1 LIFPFFQV
9 LYIANISY
17 SHVFLKAI
25 TVVNTE
31 WLLSP
36 AKFFSLQT
44 KFYFSIPQFSSYRQ
58 SNLFGAMTVM
68 EPAQSSGKLETVLRN
83 NLPLL
88 GILLG
93 FILMSVATGQF
104 SNFDSQIEYSAAL
117 GVIEWGLPYFEFGHF
132 INQPPLGFYI
142 GALFLRLFGSSYSVA
157 VIVPTLFGAAC
168 IFLLYELGRVIY
180 GERTGLFAAAIFA
193 STPWHIVLSRSF
205 LIDAQCLFF
214 SLLYLLVGIYA
225 TKKNSAKLLLL
236 SGVFFGVAFLTKA
249 FAVFMLVPLAIY
261 YFYAGPRNLWRTFMG
276 ALFFVPSLIFTYL
289 WYEIISTR
297 GFFAAFT
304 HDDFNFPIT
313 GAAPSPFFLLNY
325 LLGALGIFFL
335 AAGAVSLLISFT
347 RRKNLGEVF
356 ASDLICL
363 ATVAAVL
370 GVNMFLVIGKNLVCP
385 YNNPIKYDYQFLPLF
400 CLLAASLLNKL
411 YSLDLDLRSRKS
423 KLVFLV
429 TLFGLVLLVL
439 SMIWNVHVLNTYTT
453 QTEVRFNV
461 EGAMGYSFEH
471 VALNG
476 ATAISWALQWL
487 GFTIISL
494 SLLWSNRKRLKTLET
509 TLRKF

>member
-1 LIFPFFQV
+1 L
-9 LYIANISY
+9 
-17 SHVFLKAI
+17 
-25 TVVNTE
+25 
-31 WLLSP
+31 
-36 AKFFSLQT
+36 
-44 KFYFSIPQFSSYRQ
+44 
-58 SNLFGAMTVM
+58 
-68 EPAQSSGKLETVLRN
+68 EPAQFSGKLNLSYLKVVLRN

-93 FILMSVATGQF
+93 FIVMSVATGQF
-104 SNFDSQIEYSAAL
+104 SNYDSQLEYTAAL
-117 GVIEWGLPYFEFGHF
+117 GVNEWGLPYIEFGHF

-142 GALFLRLFGSSYSVA
+142 GALFLRFFGSSYAVA
-157 VIVPTLFGAAC
+157 VTVPTLFGAGC
-168 IFLLYELGRVIY
+168 IFLLYEIGRVLY
-180 GERTGLFAAAIFA
+180 GKQTGLFAAALFA

-249 FAVFMLVPLAIY
+249 FAVFMLVPLAIF

-276 ALFFVPSLIFTYL
+276 ILFFVPALIFIFL
-289 WYEIISTR
+289 WYEVISTR

-304 HDDFNFPIT
+304 HDDFNFFIT
-313 GAAPSPFFLLNY
+313 GAAPSPFFVVNY

-335 AAGAVSLLISFT
+335 AAGAVSLLISFV
-347 RRKNLGEVF
+347 RRKTLGKLF

-370 GVNMFLVIGKNLVCP
+370 GVNVFLVLGKNLNCP

-411 YSLDLDLRSRKS
+411 YSLDLTDLGGKRS
-423 KLVFLV
+423 KLVFFV
-429 TLFGLVLLVL
+429 TLSGLVLLGA
-439 SMIWNVHVLNTYTT
+439 SMIQNVLVLNGYVT
-453 QTEVRFNV
+453 QTGIRFDV
-461 EGAMGYSFEH
+461 EGEMGYSFEH
-471 VALNG
+471 AALNG
-476 ATAISWALQWL
+476 AASISWAFQWL
-487 GFTIISL
+487 GFVIVVV
-494 SLLWSNRKRLKTLET
+494 SLLWANRDRLKTLET
-509 TLRKF
+509 TLRQL